1 MKMCF
6 DVKSSTYH
14 FHMTTKM
21 LADFQI
27 CISAPLKQIF
37 WKKKTIFK
45 KLEYHFLVEKT
56 KIEKASF
63 PCKTEISE
71 ARQIKWWLQN
81 GPITKNEVFPITT
94 LFLWNFFL
102 SLRTC
107 NKELICCANDP
118 TQMPFCKRWSFD
130 DVFALRVSLGY
141 FIWFGRRFHFDH
153 QFGFFPFWF
162 KVFWIF
168 FF

>member
-21 LADFQI
+21 LADFHI

-56 KIEKASF
+56 KIENASF
-63 PCKTEISE
+63 PYRTALSE
-71 ARQIKWWLQN
+71 ANVKTNRMVT
-81 GPITKNEVFPITT
+81 TKERIFASNCFI
-94 LFLWNFFL
+94 FLKFCF
-102 SLRTC
+102 SLRTSY
-107 NKELICCANDP
+107 KELILCTNNPNAHIHI
-118 TQMPFCKRWSFD
+118 FCKRWTFT
-130 DVFALRVSLGY
+130 
-141 FIWFGRRFHFDH
+141 
-153 QFGFFPFWF
+153 
-162 KVFWIF
+162 
-168 FF
+168 